1 MIKTSAD
8 MIKALKRN
16 DFAGV
21 ILYEGPSKLDGQPI
35 AVIANRITTA
45 SNNDKT
51 GAMVQTFIV
60 RSDVNPVEAL
70 RTGEDASVCGDCKRR
85 PVNAKALGI
94 RRCYVKVFQS
104 VLSTWKAYKRDRYAR
119 PIVDYD
125 PRILPELFADKA
137 FRMGSYGDPTAAP
150 FQVWERATRKAAMVN
165 GYVHQWHRPEFD
177 KFKALAMAS
186 ADSEAEAQQAWGSGW
201 RSFRVRSKD
210 EARLSGEAPCPASKE
225 AGAKVSC
232 TDCKACGGLSASV
245 RKSITIIAH

>member
-1 MIKTSAD
+1 MIKNASD
-8 MIKALKRN
+8 MIKALRN
-16 DFAGV
+16 NTFAGV

-51 GAMVQTFIV
+51 GAMVQSFIV

-70 RTGEDASVCGDCKRR
+70 RSGDDASVCGDCKRR
-85 PVNAKALGI
+85 PLNAKAQGLKP
-94 RRCYVKVFQS
+94 CYVKVFQS
-104 VLSTWKAYKRDRYAR
+104 VLSTWKALQRGRYAR

-125 PRILPELFADKA
+125 PRILPDLFSGKA

-186 ADSEAEAQQAWGSGW
+186 ADSEAEALQAWGAGW

-210 EARLSGEAPCPASKE
+210 EARLSNEAPCPASKE

-245 RKSITIIAH
+245 RKSIVINAH